1 MLIIGAKGF
10 AKEVLEVFHQ
20 LGETKNI
27 VFYDDVNDDIGDL
40 LFDKYPIL
48 KNEAQVRDYFK
59 TNGNQFTIGIG
70 NPKLRNQLYK
80 KFTKIGGEYV
90 STISPL
96 VLMGNHE
103 INIGKGSNILMNA
116 VFSNSITIGIGC
128 IIYYNVVLTHDCV
141 LGDFVEVSPCAILLG
156 RCKIGSFTHISANV
170 TILPDVTIG
179 KNVIIGAGSV
189 VTKDIPDNVVAFG
202 SPAKVIRKL
211 EPLIEEN
218 L

>member
-1 MLIIGAKGF
+1 MLIVGAKGF
-10 AKEVLEVFHQ
+10 AKEVVEIFHQ
-20 LGETKNI
+20 LGNNEDI
-27 VFYDDVNDDIGDL
+27 VFYDDVNKDIGDL
-40 LFDKYPIL
+40 LFDKYTIL
-48 KNEAQVRDYFK
+48 KNENQVIAYFK

-70 NPKLRNQLYK
+70 NPKLRYLLFK
-80 KFTKIGGEYV
+80 KFTKLGGEYV

-96 VLMGNHE
+96 ALIGSYE
-103 INIGKGSNILMNA
+103 INIGMGSNILMNA

-128 IIYYNVVLTHDCV
+128 IIYYNVILTHDCE

-156 RCKIGSFTHISANV
+156 RSKIGSFTQIGANV
-170 TILPDVTIG
+170 TILPDVIIG
-179 KNVIIGAGSV
+179 KNVLIGAGSV

>member
-20 LGETKNI
+20 LGKTDNI
-27 VFYDDVNDDIGDL
+27 VFYDDVNNDIGEL
-40 LFDKYPIL
+40 LFDKYTIL
-48 KNEAQVRDYFK
+48 KNESQVIDYFK
-59 TNGNQFTIGIG
+59 SNGNQFTIGIG
-70 NPKLRNQLYK
+70 NPKLRYKLYK
-80 KFTKIGGEYV
+80 KFINLGGEYV

-96 VLMGNHE
+96 ALMGNYE
-103 INIGKGSNILMNA
+103 INIGNGSNILMNA

-141 LGDFVEVSPCAILLG
+141 LGDFVEVSPSSILLG

-170 TILPDVTIG
+170 TILPNVTIG

-202 SPAKVIRKL
+202 SPSKVIRKL
-211 EPLIEEN
+211 DPLTEEN